1 MPTIAI
7 HVEKPKQP
15 ELAEH
20 DSSILG
26 EIEKYDFKSK
36 RFII

>member
-1 MPTIAI
+1 MSRRQHSKLSNIGI
-7 HVEKPKQP
+7 HVEKPEQP

-26 EIEKYDFKSK
+26 KIEK
-36 RFII
+36 